1 MKVTTNGEVNPNQFI
16 PPGLDSALISPAGL
30 GLLACGAVIV
40 VAKYIDA
47 LVGKS
52 KLATARWGRTRE

>member
-1 MKVTTNGEVNPNQFI
+1 MTRTTSQSVNPNQLL
-16 PPGLDSALISPAGL
+16 PPGIESVLISPAGV